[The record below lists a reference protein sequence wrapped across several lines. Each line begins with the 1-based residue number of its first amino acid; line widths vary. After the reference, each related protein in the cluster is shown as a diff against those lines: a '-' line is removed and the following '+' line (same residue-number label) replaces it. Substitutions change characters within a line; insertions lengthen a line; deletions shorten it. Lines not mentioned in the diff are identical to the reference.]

1 MAKSTGTTALK
12 DRDASRFLAQAT
24 FGATAAE
31 IARLQRLGYAAWL
44 AEQLA
49 IPATPSHQAYLD
61 AVLATGTSLSDSHI
75 AHTFWKQ
82 AATGVDSLRQR
93 VAFALSQIFV
103 VSLQDSTVNNYRRGV
118 GGYLDMLGREA
129 FGNYRSLLEAVARH
143 PMMGI
148 YLSHLR
154 NQKEDPTRNR
164 IPDQNFAREVMQLFS
179 IGLVQLNADGTPKLV
194 NGAPVESYTADDIV
208 GLSRVF
214 TGFSWAGPDTV
225 DGRFHGYSTP
235 PPDPNRDILPMQGY
249 MKFHSVSEK
258 RFLGTVIPAGQ
269 SNPDE
274 SLRIAL
280 DTLAAHPNVGPFLGR
295 QLIQRLVTS
304 NPSAAYVG
312 RVAQAF
318 NVGRYTYGKWTV
330 GSGVRGDLKAT
341 IAAVLLD
348 RDARATPSLNN
359 PNFGR
364 VREPI
369 LRMANW
375 MRAFNV
381 RSASGNFLLGTT
393 DDAATSLGQTV
404 MRSPSVF
411 NFYRP
416 GYVPPN
422 TAIADAGLVAPE
434 MQIIHESAVIGYSN
448 YMRSVVQSG
457 AGSNSPRDIQPDYSA
472 EIALADRPDYLV
484 NRMDLLL
491 TFGTMSSA
499 TKTIIRDAIATVP
512 LPTSSQTTA
521 RTNRVWLAV
530 LFTLSAPD
538 FLVQK

>member
-1 MAKSTGTTALK
+1 
-12 DRDASRFLAQAT
+12 
-24 FGATAAE
+24 
-31 IARLQRLGYAAWL
+31 
-44 AEQLA
+44 
-49 IPATPSHQAYLD
+49 
-61 AVLATGTSLSDSHI
+61 
-75 AHTFWKQ
+75 
-82 AATGVDSLRQR
+82 
-93 VAFALSQIFV
+93 
-103 VSLQDSTVNNYRRGV
+103 
-118 GGYLDMLGREA
+118 
-129 FGNYRSLLEAVARH
+129 
-143 PMMGI
+143 
-148 YLSHLR
+148 
-154 NQKEDPTRNR
+154 
-164 IPDQNFAREVMQLFS
+164 
-179 IGLVQLNADGTPKLV
+179 
-194 NGAPVESYTADDIV
+194 
-208 GLSRVF
+208 
-214 TGFSWAGPDTV
+214 
-225 DGRFHGYSTP
+225 
-235 PPDPNRDILPMQGY
+235 MQGY

-258 RFLGTVIPAGQ
+258 RFLGTVTPAGQ

-318 NVGRYTYGKWTV
+318 NIGRYTYGTWTV

-472 EIALADRPDYLV
+472 EIALADRPDSLV